1 MRFVG
6 ISISFRYIISVAFRS
21 HFGITPLWFRY
32 RFTSISVAIFSHD
45 TAFFPLMTCM
55 NSELWPE
62 IPSHFRKDDQSPSL
76 WKVIGFAVTKSL
88 WRSGTNDCPLN
99 SRFSKKISRYRFMMD
114 ILHGKKNI
122 RFLFVRSVVT
132 LTFTVVQERGLF
144 FQLLREIGNFRQ
156 LLTTVEANIEFF
168 CSTYV
173 TLSRKIQSSFDTRLV
188 LFWTCTVTQWNFDNC
203 TQLRRHGNLKLF
215 CST

>member
-21 HFGITPLWFRY
+21 HFGITPVSFRY
-32 RFTSISVAIFSHD
+32 HFTRISVAIFSHD

-99 SRFSKKISRYRFMMD
+99 SRFSKKNLSVQIHDGYSSCKKEYYFPLCRVRCHLNIYSST
-114 ILHGKKNI
+114 GK
-122 RFLFVRSVVT
+122 RS
-132 LTFTVVQERGLF
+132 
-144 FQLLREIGNFRQ
+144 LLPA
-156 LLTTVEANIEFF
+156 T
-168 CSTYV
+168 
-173 TLSRKIQSSFDTRLV
+173 
-188 LFWTCTVTQWNFDNC
+188 
-203 TQLRRHGNLKLF
+203 
-215 CST
+215 